1 MAGLVPGAYQGKGK
15 GNQFLSDLCTA
26 DALVH
31 VVDASGLTDR
41 GGNLT
46 DLAFDEGGNL
56 TDLAFDEG
64 GNLTDLAF
72 DEVGNQEGAGNELS
86 TTGEAAAA
94 AVGAATAVGAVVG
107 AAAAGNDGA
116 HDGAEIVDE
125 IGWVPREIHL
135 WVMTNLKAKMATWRK
150 RPQVIASDD
159 RVRT

>member
-1 MAGLVPGAYQGKGK
+1 VAGLVPGAYQGKGK
-15 GNQFLSDLCTA
+15 GNQFLADLCTA

-64 GNLTDLAF
+64 GNQD
-72 DEVGNQEGAGNELS
+72 GAGNKLP

-94 AVGAATAVGAVVG
+94 VVGAAAAVGAVVG
-107 AAAAGNDGA
+107 ATAAG
-116 HDGAEIVDE
+116 DGAEIVDE
-125 IGWVPREIHL
+125 MGWVPREIHL

-150 RPQVIASDD
+150 RPQVIASDGH
-159 RVRT
+159 

>member
-1 MAGLVPGAYQGKGK
+1 MLIAYQGKGK

-46 DLAFDEGGNL
+46 DLAFDDGGNL
-56 TDLAFDEG
+56 TDLAFDDG
-64 GNLTDLAF
+64 GNQ
-72 DEVGNQEGAGNELS
+72 DEALNEVP
-86 TTGEAAAA
+86 TTTPTPVEAAAAA
-94 AVGAATAVGAVVG
+94 AVGAVVG
-107 AAAAGNDGA
+107 TPAAEE
-116 HDGAEIVDE
+116 DGAEIVDE
-125 IGWVPREIHL
+125 MRWVPREIHL

-159 RVRT
+159 Y

>member
-1 MAGLVPGAYQGKGK
+1 MLIAYQGKGK

-46 DLAFDEGGNL
+46 DLAFD
-56 TDLAFDEG
+56 DR
-64 GNLTDLAF
+64 
-72 DEVGNQEGAGNELS
+72 GNQDEALNEVP
-86 TTGEAAAA
+86 TTTPTPVEAAAAA
-94 AVGAATAVGAVVG
+94 AVGAVVG
-107 AAAAGNDGA
+107 TPAAEE
-116 HDGAEIVDE
+116 DGAEIVDE
-125 IGWVPREIHL
+125 MRWVPREIHL

-159 RVRT
+159 Y

>member
-64 GNLTDLAF
+64 GN
-72 DEVGNQEGAGNELS
+72 QEGAGNELS

-107 AAAAGNDGA
+107 ATAAGDDGA

-125 IGWVPREIHL
+125 MGWVPREIHL
-135 WVMTNLKAKMATWRK
+135 WVVTNLKAKMATWWK

-159 RVRT
+159 RLRTRLNLMVI

>member
-1 MAGLVPGAYQGKGK
+1 MLLAYQGKGK

-46 DLAFDEGGNL
+46 DLAFDDGGNL
-56 TDLAFDEG
+56 TDLAFDDG
-64 GNLTDLAF
+64 GNQ
-72 DEVGNQEGAGNELS
+72 DEALNEVP
-86 TTGEAAAA
+86 TTTPTPVEAAAAA
-94 AVGAATAVGAVVG
+94 AVGAVVG
-107 AAAAGNDGA
+107 TPAAEE
-116 HDGAEIVDE
+116 DGAEIVDE
-125 IGWVPREIHL
+125 MRWVPREIHL

-159 RVRT
+159 H

>member
-1 MAGLVPGAYQGKGK
+1 MLIAYQGKGK

-31 VVDASGLTDR
+31 VVDAAGLTDR

-46 DLAFDEGGNL
+46 DLAFDDGGNL
-56 TDLAFDEG
+56 TDLAFDDG

-72 DEVGNQEGAGNELS
+72 DDGGNQDEALNEVP
-86 TTGEAAAA
+86 TTTPTPVEAAAAA
-94 AVGAATAVGAVVG
+94 AVGAVVG
-107 AAAAGNDGA
+107 TPAAEE
-116 HDGAEIVDE
+116 DGAEIVDE
-125 IGWVPREIHL
+125 MRWVPREIHL

-159 RVRT
+159 

>member
-56 TDLAFDEG
+56 TDLAFDAG
-64 GNLTDLAF
+64 
-72 DEVGNQEGAGNELS
+72 GNQEGAGNELS

-107 AAAAGNDGA
+107 AAAVGDDGA

-125 IGWVPREIHL
+125 MGWVPREIHL

-159 RVRT
+159 HRLRT